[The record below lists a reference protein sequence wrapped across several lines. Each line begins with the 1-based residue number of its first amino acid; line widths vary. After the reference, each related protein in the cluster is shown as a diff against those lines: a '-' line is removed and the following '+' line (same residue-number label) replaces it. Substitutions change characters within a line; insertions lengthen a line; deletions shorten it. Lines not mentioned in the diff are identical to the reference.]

1 MENTIKERI
10 TRVIAYNKL
19 SVKRFSEI
27 IGMPQTTVNGYTT
40 GSREAK
46 IDFAVAIL
54 SNFENISAEWLMRG
68 QGQMLRKP
76 NGIENNISDSVVG
89 SVMGN
94 IGAHSTISNSMSQ
107 KNFSPNSSTEEKQS
121 EEEGT
126 IEQLK
131 NEIRVKEEKIREM
144 ERTITSQEK
153 TIIAQEKMISL
164 LERNQAKYQKD

>member
-1 MENTIKERI
+1 MSDIRERFIKI
-10 TRVIAYNKL
+10 L
-19 SVKRFSEI
+19 DEI
-27 IGMPQTTVNGYTT
+27 YKGNQSQLAASIGLTQGHISNIVNR
-40 GSREAK
+40 GSKPSA
-46 IDFAVAIL
+46 DIL
-54 SNFENISAEWLMRG
+54 SKTIEVTDISADWLLTG
-68 QGQMLRKP
+68 KGEMLRKP
-76 NGIENNISDSVVG
+76 NGVEHNISDSVVG
-89 SVMGN
+89 SVTGN

-164 LERNQAKYQKD
+164 LERN